1 MTPRITSS
9 VDDLRAAYEAQVRLW
24 IPPNPPPGHRHEQH
38 GPVVRMVGGHRG
50 FIDPARD
57 VGVRRAALDALIAEH
72 RDFFAAR
79 GEAVEWKT
87 RDGDQPEELTARLR
101 AAGFVPEERETVLIG
116 HADQMAVEHVVPVA
130 IRRAAGREDFER
142 VAALESE
149 VYGTDDSWMADEL
162 EAVVRA
168 APEDAVV
175 LVAEAHGQVVSAGR
189 IEFMPGTEFAGL
201 WGGATLEAWRGRG
214 IYRALV
220 AARARLALARGVRF
234 LQVDASDDS
243 RPILVRLGFHVVTT
257 TTPYVWTPPA
267 G

>member
-1 MTPRITSS
+1 M
-9 VDDLRAAYEAQVRLW
+9 
-24 IPPNPPPGHRHEQH
+24 
-38 GPVVRMVGGHRG
+38 
-50 FIDPARD
+50 
-57 VGVRRAALDALIAEH
+57 
-72 RDFFAAR
+72 
-79 GEAVEWKT
+79 
-87 RDGDQPEELTARLR
+87 
-101 AAGFVPEERETVLIG
+101 LIG
-116 HADQMAVEHVVPVA
+116 HAEQMAVEHVVPVA
-130 IRRAAGREDFER
+130 IRRAAGREDLER

-149 VYGTDDSWMADEL
+149 VYGSDESWMADEL

-168 APEDAVV
+168 APDDAVV
-175 LVAEAHGQVVSAGR
+175 LVAEAHGEVVSAGR
-189 IEFMPGTEFAGL
+189 IEFMAGTDFAGL

-220 AARARLALARGVRF
+220 AARARLALARGVRL